1 MTLIDF
7 VFAKLRTPKT
17 WLDKCLQSPV
27 LEHPW
32 RRNMVNGPK
41 HFWNLYQIYRSLSRQ
56 LSWKKSLLLTCQILG
71 LLVKT
76 LDANDR
82 YPVLN
87 RYYLTIPVEM
97 QLCQKQ
103 KTFTGVFSFILNFS
117 LNFEHFGRKDDPN
130 RICISGRTDSEN
142 VFR

>member
-1 MTLIDF
+1 MSTKSCFRAPMEKEHGKRAETLLKS
-7 VFAKLRTPKT
+7 A
-17 WLDKCLQSPV
+17 
-27 LEHPW
+27 
-32 RRNMVNGPK
+32 PK
-41 HFWNLYQIYRSLSRQ
+41 HYQIYRSLSRQ